1 MPGYGRNSK
10 PTNRQPPA
18 VGRTQPAQPA
28 KKTPRDGPVSHCRN
42 WKEKNMGHRLTTTD
56 INKMQEEITHRKT
69 EVRTEL
75 LEKLKTARAQGDLS
89 ENFEYHAAKREKAK
103 NDSRIRFLERMIR
116 NAEIIEDHV
125 PEDRAGIGKT
135 VTFLVEED
143 QEEEQCSIVSTMLSN
158 SLENRVSIE
167 SPVGKALSGH
177 GVGDRV
183 YIKVNDHYGYYVV
196 IKKIEKFNDEDVP
209 INAY

>member
-1 MPGYGRNSK
+1 M
-10 PTNRQPPA
+10 
-18 VGRTQPAQPA
+18 
-28 KKTPRDGPVSHCRN
+28 
-42 WKEKNMGHRLTTTD
+42 
-56 INKMQEEITHRKT
+56 
-69 EVRTEL
+69 
-75 LEKLKTARAQGDLS
+75 
-89 ENFEYHAAKREKAK
+89 
-103 NDSRIRFLERMIR
+103 
-116 NAEIIEDHV
+116 
-125 PEDRAGIGKT
+125 
-135 VTFLVEED
+135 EED

-167 SPVGKALSGH
+167 SPMGKALSGH